1 MHLFLLCPSLSHR
14 LTVTLPPVSD
24 SQRSQWSSSCLWGC
38 LSMHFITMVIS
49 VLLFAEDNRRV
60 PELAS
65 TFVPPPPQSPSLLPR
80 PWPPPL
86 PHSDPQRSRWS
97 LPPPAS
103 TVCTAATCPVGRPAL
118 LTLADHLQVPWL
130 VSGLP
135 VLPLP
140 APHLHNL
147 PRLLSLYIASLV
159 IGSLSMQD
167 RASVILCIRHIL

>member
-86 PHSDPQRSRWS
+86 PHSDPQRSQWS
-97 LPPPAS
+97 WPPPAS
-103 TVCTAATCPVGRPAL
+103 AACTAATCPVSRRPPCSANPGWPPPGP
-118 LTLADHLQVPWL
+118 LARVWAPCSPAARPPSPQPTQAVESLHCKPRDRIIEHAGQGVCH
-130 VSGLP
+130 
-135 VLPLP
+135 PL
-140 APHLHNL
+140 H
-147 PRLLSLYIASLV
+147 
-159 IGSLSMQD
+159 
-167 RASVILCIRHIL
+167 

>member
-1 MHLFLLCPSLSHR
+1 MHLFLLCPSLRHCYPGLGPR
-14 LTVTLPPVSD
+14 LSLTLTLRGLGGPCLLQPLLSVPLPPVLY
-24 SQRSQWSSSCLWGC
+24 RG
-38 LSMHFITMVIS
+38 
-49 VLLFAEDNRRV
+49 
-60 PELAS
+60 
-65 TFVPPPPQSPSLLPR
+65 
-80 PWPPPL
+80 
-86 PHSDPQRSRWS
+86 
-97 LPPPAS
+97 
-103 TVCTAATCPVGRPAL
+103 GRPAL